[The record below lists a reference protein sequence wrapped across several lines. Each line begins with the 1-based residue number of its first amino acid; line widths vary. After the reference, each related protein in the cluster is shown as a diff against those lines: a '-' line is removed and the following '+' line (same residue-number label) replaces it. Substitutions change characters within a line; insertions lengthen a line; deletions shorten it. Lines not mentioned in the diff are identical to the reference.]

1 MKRGE
6 YQLEDF
12 SYLVLNFLCWLFV
25 VIISLALIATVM
37 TTYHIWYVP
46 YFDTYLSL
54 QLSLATGMLIWGV
67 KFLIDSKKYPR
78 NRLYAIISLVLS
90 VLSMFFIYTNVI

>member
-1 MKRGE
+1 MKQGE

-25 VIISLALIATVM
+25 VIISLALIATVL

-54 QLSLATGMLIWGV
+54 QLSLATGMLLWGA
-67 KFLIDSKKYPR
+67 KFFIDSKKYPR
-78 NRLYAIISLVLS
+78 NRLYAIIALVLS
-90 VLSMFFIYTNVI
+90 VLSVFFIYSNVI